1 MRMFK
6 FFNGLQGGF
15 ALALEKNKV
24 GLLFSILL
32 YLFRLLIKTIR
43 FLSDCFTLNLLL
55 LLAVNAVSNT
65 TQSMLFF

>member
-32 YLFRLLIKTIR
+32 YLFRLLIKPYGS
-43 FLSDCFTLNLLL
+43 FLIVLL
-55 LLAVNAVSNT
+55 
-65 TQSMLFF
+65 